1 MIRAQALDLDAFV
14 ALTRV
19 LYAPDNRS

>member
-19 LYAPDNRS
+19 LHASDNRS